1 LPSREIFLIA
11 LTTDKVAKPNSVLF
25 NAQTDLFVSGTTRNF
40 VHNNKLEIN
49 KIHYSILFVA
59 FGEFLRI
66 VMIKQTQIPFKLF
79 AAQQI
84 FF

>member
-1 LPSREIFLIA
+1 
-11 LTTDKVAKPNSVLF
+11 
-25 NAQTDLFVSGTTRNF
+25 
-40 VHNNKLEIN
+40 
-49 KIHYSILFVA
+49 VA

-84 FF
+84 FFWKFKQSQICSRRSWLQHRRTLQKLHRD